1 MYNTTRY
8 QAAFS
13 IQSDISFSAS
23 TVDSMWFGGFWF
35 WNVSFFACVEA
46 RYGMERPTMSENIL
60 IYDTIKRFQRYR
72 YFTQLRNGKGIQTTL
87 NSLGKKRDF
96 HRHNNRNGTT
106 SICDVCNSIREDIQY
121 GSRAEAGVE
130 EFIASFHTTLTLKGK
145 LFTHKR

>member
-1 MYNTTRY
+1 
-8 QAAFS
+8 
-13 IQSDISFSAS
+13 
-23 TVDSMWFGGFWF
+23 
-35 WNVSFFACVEA
+35 
-46 RYGMERPTMSENIL
+46 MSENIL
-60 IYDTIKRFQRYR
+60 IYDTIKRIQRYR

-130 EFIASFHTTLTLKGK
+130 EYYSYDADSEGEIVYPQTIKVKNSSADFLWFGLCAVVVVLEFHMKHACFSDNCVNK
-145 LFTHKR
+145 LCE